1 MNQTTAIANRLT
13 ELLDALTR
21 EHETLLSLCG
31 QHLEAIRQAD
41 HRNLAEVVQQQAMTL
56 QRVAELEE
64 ERVSVVND
72 AMRELRPVPP
82 SPTLTAIAQSLP
94 AEQGKQVHA
103 KAQRLRTLM
112 QRLANEQNVVTLTTK
127 ALLAHMEG
135 LMRQVARE
143 LSHAGTYCNKG
154 YVQTGAAVVSALDV
168 RS

>member
-1 MNQTTAIANRLT
+1 MNQTTLIAERLS
-13 ELLDALTR
+13 ELLEALLR

-31 QHLEAIRQAD
+31 RHLEAIRQAD
-41 HRNLAEVVQQQAMTL
+41 HRNLAEVVQQQAMAL
-56 QRVAELEE
+56 QRIAELEE
-64 ERVSVVND
+64 VRLGVVNT
-72 AMRELRPVPP
+72 AMHTLRPAPTT
-82 SPTLTAIAQSLP
+82 PTLTAIAQALP
-94 AEQGKQVHA
+94 GEQGKEVLT
-103 KAQRLRTLM
+103 KAHRLRTLM

-143 LSHAGTYCNKG
+143 LSHAGTYCSKG